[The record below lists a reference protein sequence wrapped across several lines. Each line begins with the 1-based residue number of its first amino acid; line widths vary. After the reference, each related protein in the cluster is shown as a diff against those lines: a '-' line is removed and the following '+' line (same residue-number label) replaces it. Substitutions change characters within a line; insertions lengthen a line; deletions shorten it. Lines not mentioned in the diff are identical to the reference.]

1 MSDAATR
8 LDRLRE
14 RLDALEVDALLVTAP
29 ANRRWLSGFTGSAG
43 LLLVGADAARI
54 ATDGR
59 YHEQARLQA
68 PAFEL
73 VPAPLRRIGSFA
85 ADLLASLG
93 GKTVGVEAAQMSMAE
108 HAEWVEAI
116 TLLPAEDRPRLEP
129 VLDAVEPLRAVK
141 DREELEAITR
151 AVRLGDEAFAH
162 AAALLR
168 PGVSERELAWE
179 VQRYAL
185 EHGAQRLSF
194 ETIIAAGPH
203 GSMAHARP
211 RDVAVEAGQG
221 VVMDLGVVVDGY
233 CSDLTR
239 TVFAG
244 EPDSRFARVYDA
256 VLTAQTMA
264 IERIEAGMSGAG
276 AHAIAA
282 TVLAGFGYGEAFTH
296 GLGHGVGLEVHEAP
310 RLSADSDSMLADGH
324 VVTVEPG
331 AYFPGW
337 GGVRIEDQCVME
349 NGRLRVLSRAPKL
362 DLDVG
367 LSVRPGVGVAS

>member
-8 LDRLRE
+8 LARLRE
-14 RLDALEVDALLVTAP
+14 RFDALEVDALLVTAP

-43 LLLVGADAARI
+43 VLLVGADAARI

-85 ADLLASLG
+85 ADLLAGLG
-93 GKTVGVEAAQMSMAE
+93 GKTVGVEAAHLSMAE
-108 HAEWVEAI
+108 HAEWIEALE
-116 TLLPAEDRPRLEP
+116 LLAPGDRPRLEP

-151 AVRLGDEAFAH
+151 AVHLGDEAFAH
-162 AAALLR
+162 AASLLR

-179 VQRYAL
+179 VQRHAL
-185 EHGAQRLSF
+185 QHGAQRLSF

-244 EPDSRFARVYDA
+244 EPDARFARVYDA

-264 IERIEAGMSGAG
+264 IERIEAGMSGAD

-282 TVLAGFGYGEAFTH
+282 TVLGGFGYGEAFTH

-310 RLSADSDSMLADGH
+310 RLSADSDSVLTDGQ

-349 NGRLRVLSRAPKL
+349 GGRLRVLSRAPKL